1 MAALIGETNSF
12 AGRLLVFSHPLI
24 GFDFIDSVNEMLLI
38 MEENFRIPSCGFEI
52 SSLINQC

>member
-12 AGRLLVFSHPLI
+12 AGRLLVFSHP

-38 MEENFRIPSCGFEI
+38 MEENFRIPSCGFKI
-52 SSLINQC
+52 SSLIIQC